1 MFSNIFKKLAKW
13 DSHASPAAADYYVDL
28 GTANTLIAARGK
40 GILVNEPTLI
50 AFSEVSPGKR
60 KVVAVGLDAREKIR
74 NTPGNLTSQRP
85 LKDGVIADFDT
96 TEAMLR
102 YFLAKP
108 GLKGLFGKPKIVL
121 SLPYGVTEVEK
132 RAAIDAGKSAGA
144 KEVFLID
151 EPMAA
156 AIGSGLPVKEA
167 RGIMIIDIGGGTTE
181 VAVIALSDIVYCQ
194 AIRLGGHRFDEAI
207 VDYLKKKK
215 NLIIS
220 DGVAEQLKISIGTA
234 CPKKDIR
241 TAEVTGRDFKS
252 GLVRTIEISS
262 EDIGNAMDDGLRD
275 IINAVHLALE
285 QTPPELVSDIIETG
299 ITLAGGGALIR
310 DIDLR
315 IQNEIRLPVK
325 IAPEPLTAIARGGEA
340 VLSDLDL
347 LDKIRLEV

>member
-1 MFSNIFKKLAKW
+1 MFSIFKKAVKDDLGAL
-13 DSHASPAAADYYVDL
+13 PAAADYYVDL

-60 KVVAVGLDAREKIR
+60 RVVAVGLDAADKILK
-74 NTPGNLTSQRP
+74 TPGNLTSQRP

-96 TEAMLR
+96 TETMLR

-108 GLKGLFGKPKIVL
+108 GLKGLFGKPKIVI

-156 AIGSGLPVKEA
+156 AIGSGLPVKDA
-167 RGIMIIDIGGGTTE
+167 RGVMIIDIGGGTTE
-181 VAVIALSDIVYCQ
+181 VAIIALADIVYCQ
-194 AIRLGGHRFDEAI
+194 AVRLGGHRFDEAI

-220 DGVAEQLKISIGTA
+220 ESVAEQLKISIGTA

-241 TAEVTGRDFKS
+241 TIDVSGRDFKS

-262 EDIGNAMDDGLRD
+262 EDVGNAMDSGLRD
-275 IINAVHLALE
+275 IINAIHLALE
-285 QTPPELVSDIIETG
+285 QTPPELVSDIIESG

-315 IQNEIRLPVK
+315 IQNEVRLSVK
-325 IAPEPLTAIARGGEA
+325 IAVEPLTAIARGGEM
-340 VLSDLDL
+340 VLSDPELLEKIQLD
-347 LDKIRLEV
+347 V